1 MQEKPAHINLP
12 DIEKSRLPLGYRK
25 MCLRRIPAQ
34 SIKNK
39 LLIYNEKYKFHGAP
53 LVWSNK
59 PISKILK
66 FK

>member
-1 MQEKPAHINLP
+1 MQEKTMHINLP
-12 DIEKSRLPLGYRK
+12 DIDKSRLPLGYRR
-25 MCLRRIPAQ
+25 MYLRRIPAL

-39 LLIYNEKYKFHGAP
+39 LLIYNEKYKFHGAA
-53 LVWSNK
+53 LLWSNK